1 MTRPRT
7 SQIAT
12 EHIRSLT
19 RHFDS
24 LIRNSVVSANET
36 AGYLATLK
44 AE

>member
-1 MTRPRT
+1 MYMVLN
-7 SQIAT
+7 AT

-24 LIRNSVVSANET
+24 LIRNSVVSANES
-36 AGYLATLK
+36 ARYLATLK